1 MSRYRLQKSLVMIGM
16 MGAGK
21 TAVGMALARLLGVP
35 FVDSDAEIEAAA
47 NQSVTELFE
56 EFGEPFFREKE
67 ALVLARLLDGPA
79 KVFSTGGGAFLH
91 ENNRAM
97 IAEKGLSIWLKA
109 DRAILWSRV
118 RHKTTRPL
126 LQVPDPQA
134 RLYQLLD
141 EREPIYRQCAL
152 IVEAEPQLSVNEM
165 AQKVLQAVL
174 DHPSGLLKQVA

>member
-79 KVFSTGGGAFLH
+79 KVLSTGGG
-91 ENNRAM
+91 
-97 IAEKGLSIWLKA
+97 
-109 DRAILWSRV
+109 RV
-118 RHKTTRPL
+118 F
-126 LQVPDPQA
+126 A
-134 RLYQLLD
+134 
-141 EREPIYRQCAL
+141 
-152 IVEAEPQLSVNEM
+152 
-165 AQKVLQAVL
+165 
-174 DHPSGLLKQVA
+174 